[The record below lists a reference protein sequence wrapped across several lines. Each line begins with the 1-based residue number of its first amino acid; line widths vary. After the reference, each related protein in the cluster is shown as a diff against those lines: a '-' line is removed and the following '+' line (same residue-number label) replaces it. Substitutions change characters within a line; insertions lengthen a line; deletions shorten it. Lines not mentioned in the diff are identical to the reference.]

1 MLYRFS
7 ICRKS
12 PPPMEVQAGFR
23 GGYRRGWR
31 ANFGAVQLGFALPLV
46 LPAADRN
53 SSSGNLI
60 PCGAA
65 GLVGWDLQKNQLHG
79 MNTPT
84 NPSPTN
90 LKPQPIPDKTPTTA
104 IPHNC

>member
-1 MLYRFS
+1 MPQEP
-7 ICRKS
+7 S
-12 PPPMEVQAGFR
+12 PM
-23 GGYRRGWR
+23 W
-31 ANFGAVQLGFALPLV
+31 FGAAAGVAAGLHLDNFKAVQFGLSLLLV
-46 LPAADRN
+46 LPTASWN

-60 PCGAA
+60 LYGAA

-90 LKPQPIPDKTPTTA
+90 LKPQPIPDKTPATA
-104 IPHNC
+104 ILHEY